1 MHITVETL
9 AEPVMMGGCDTGHAA
24 WASADVWLWQWTRP
38 LSQCWCVVVTVDT
51 PDEPDK
57 SLPEDDLQKNLAFL
71 LDRVEGCSVS
81 VITVS
86 TAQI

>member
-1 MHITVETL
+1 
-9 AEPVMMGGCDTGHAA
+9 
-24 WASADVWLWQWTRP
+24 
-38 LSQCWCVVVTVDT
+38 VVVTVDT